1 MSLADRS
8 PHTILLSGSSLTSR
22 VSSNIGVEKRHRAGA
37 AMTPGMLVELYEV
50 TNELKWRANGSATEL
65 AAKCVMLDKPYEVG
79 NTGIDDAVVANENV
93 HVAYLQP
100 GDEFLSMVVSGQTVA
115 IGTLLQSNGNG
126 WLKAA
131 TATTQ
136 DAGLGW
142 LQAMEELN
150 GGSAITADTRCR
162 VRVIA

>member
-1 MSLADRS
+1 MALADRN
-8 PHTILLSGSSLTSR
+8 PHTILLSGPASIAASAG
-22 VSSNIGVEKRHRAGA
+22 IGVEKRHRAGA
-37 AMTPGMLVELYEV
+37 AITPGMLVELYEV

-65 AAKCVMLDKPYEVG
+65 CAMSVALDKPEEVD
-79 NTGIDDAVVANENV
+79 NTGIDDAYAANENV
-93 HVAYLQP
+93 HVAYLVP
-100 GDEFLSMVVSGQTVA
+100 GDEFYGKAVSGETVA

-136 DAGLGW
+136 DAMLGRF
-142 LQAMEELN
+142 QAMTELN
-150 GGSAITADTRCR
+150 GGSAITSDTRLR